1 MDIIIE
7 AQKLPEF
14 LFSGWT
20 IAFLVALLLFVV
32 TLIVMVYREDVT
44 LMGFAIIGIVAFF
57 VLSYGN
63 GIYGSEDLKSESR
76 ANMVSTISS
85 QYGIS
90 SLEKAGE
97 KRIADCT
104 PGSPADNKPY
114 AWVSENPDTLHEGV
128 LVKTAEVDG
137 ECLYTLYPKTSTTP
151 PLGG

>member
-7 AQKLPEF
+7 SQKLPDF

-20 IAFLVALLLFVV
+20 IAFLVALALFVV
-32 TLIVMVYREDVT
+32 TIIVMVYREDVT
-44 LMGFAIIGIVAFF
+44 LMGLSLIGVVAFST
-57 VLSYGN
+57 LSYGS
-63 GIYGSEDLKSESR
+63 GIHGSEDLKSESR
-76 ANMVSTISS
+76 ANMLSTISS

-97 KRIADCT
+97 ERIADCT
-104 PGSPADNKPY
+104 PGSLADNKPY

-128 LVKTAEVDG
+128 LLKSAEVDG

>member
-7 AQKLPEF
+7 SQKLPDF

-20 IAFLVALLLFVV
+20 IAFLVALALFAVVIIV
-32 TLIVMVYREDVT
+32 TLLLDDMVLLEF
-44 LMGFAIIGIVAFF
+44 GIIGFVIFF
-57 VLSYGN
+57 ALCCVSGTYGVK
-63 GIYGSEDLKSESR
+63 DLKSESR
-76 ANMVSTISS
+76 ATMMSTISS

-97 KRIADCT
+97 ERIADCT
-104 PGSPADNKPY
+104 PGSLADNKPY

-128 LVKTAEVDG
+128 LLKSAEVDG

>member
-7 AQKLPEF
+7 AQELPVF
-14 LFSGWT
+14 LFSSLTVLSLIGT
-20 IAFLVALLLFVV
+20 VFFIVLLFAGATFEYGLPVV
-32 TLIVMVYREDVT
+32 LGAGGSALCFAATIMSGVEGADEREAE
-44 LMGFAIIGIVAFF
+44 M
-57 VLSYGN
+57 
-63 GIYGSEDLKSESR
+63 R
-76 ANMVSTISS
+76 ASMMATISD
-85 QYGIS
+85 QYEIS

>member
-14 LFSGWT
+14 LFSGRT
-20 IAFLVALLLFVV
+20 IALLVALAPFIVV
-32 TLIVMVYREDVT
+32 FIVAVYREAVT
-44 LMGFAIIGIVAFF
+44 LMGLSLIGIVAFSA
-57 VLSYGN
+57 LSYASA
-63 GIYGSEDLKSESR
+63 IYGSEDLKSESR
-76 ANMVSTISS
+76 ATMMSTISS

-90 SLEKAGE
+90 YLEKAGE
-97 KRIADCT
+97 ERIADCT

-114 AWVSENPDTLHEGV
+114 VWVSENPDTLHEGV
-128 LVKTAEVDG
+128 LLKSAEVDG

>member
-20 IAFLVALLLFVV
+20 ITFLVATLLSVVVLFIAFYYEA
-32 TLIVMVYREDVT
+32 LP
-44 LMGFAIIGIVAFF
+44 LIGIGLFGFVAFSA
-57 VLSYGN
+57 LSF
-63 GIYGSEDLKSESR
+63 GSGHQSSDDLKSESR

-85 QYGIS
+85 QYEIS

-97 KRIADCT
+97 ERIADCT